1 MRRPNTW
8 FLPYAL
14 PTLVM
19 VALAGCNASA
29 RLPESA
35 GFGPHPELP
44 DPNSTLIPT
53 VNIAPAIGWPAGTTP
68 RPASGLKVRALAT
81 KLEHPRWLYVL
92 PNGDVL
98 VAETDAP
105 PKPDDNRGL
114 KGWLTRHYQK
124 RAGSGTPSAD
134 RITLLRDVDGR
145 GSAVIRTI
153 FLDHLHSPFGMV
165 LVGDHFYV
173 ADTDAVLRF
182 DYLAGETRL
191 SGGATKI
198 VDLPA
203 GRINH
208 HWTKN
213 LIASADGTHLY
224 VTVGSNSNEAENGIA
239 AESERAAVWEVNLND
254 NSHRIFASGLRNPN
268 GLAWEP
274 HTGALWT
281 VVNERDEL
289 GSDLVPDYMTALRD
303 GAFYGWPYSYYGPH
317 VDTRMN
323 PSRPDLVARAI
334 APDYA
339 LGSHTASLG
348 LAYLDSSA
356 LLPQYHDGVFIGQHG
371 SWNRRPRSGYKVV
384 FVPFAQGRPK
394 GLPTDVVT
402 GFVSPDGDAYGR
414 PVGVAI
420 DRDGALLVADDVGD
434 TVWRVTL
441 ATSADS
447 AH

>member
-1 MRRPNTW
+1 
-8 FLPYAL
+8 
-14 PTLVM
+14 M

-35 GFGPHPELP
+35 GFGSHPELP

-53 VNIAPAIGWPAGTTP
+53 VNIAPAIGWPARTTP
-68 RPASGLKVRALAT
+68 RPASGLKVQALAT
-81 KLEHPRWLYVL
+81 KLEHPRWVYVL

-98 VAETDAP
+98 VAESDAP

-134 RITLLRDVDGR
+134 RITLLRDVDGQGR
-145 GSAVIRTI
+145 AVMRTI

-182 DYLAGETRL
+182 DYLTGETRL

-224 VTVGSNSNEAENGIA
+224 ITVGSNSNEAENGIA
-239 AESERAAVWEVNLND
+239 AENERAAVWEVNLSD

-289 GSDLVPDYMTALRD
+289 GSDLVPDYMTALKD

-317 VDTRMN
+317 VD
-323 PSRPDLVARAI
+323 PHEPVASGSRRKRYRAGLRAGVTHGLSWPCLPGFQCAPAAVPRRHVHRAARLVEPAT
-334 APDYA
+334 PKW
-339 LGSHTASLG
+339 L
-348 LAYLDSSA
+348 
-356 LLPQYHDGVFIGQHG
+356 
-371 SWNRRPRSGYKVV
+371 
-384 FVPFAQGRPK
+384 QGRLHPFRARQAA
-394 GLPTDVVT
+394 GAPH
-402 GFVSPDGDAYGR
+402 GCGDGIRKPGR
-414 PVGVAI
+414 
-420 DRDGALLVADDVGD
+420 
-434 TVWRVTL
+434 
-441 ATSADS
+441 
-447 AH
+447 